1 MLDVIEKE
9 VRIFV
14 KGHRER
20 LDRGPEEANFMEEGK
35 VVFVNEVGI
44 ELLSEDFFHQFFPW
58 TSIDHISWDG

>member
-9 VRIFV
+9 VRICK
-14 KGHRER
+14 KGYTEHE
-20 LDRGPEEANFMEEGK
+20 DNGEDNSKYVEEGK
-35 VVFVNEVGI
+35 VSVVNEVGI